1 MAREQTGEWTGKYPT
16 LGGIHRVFLKAG
28 ENCFPRKM
36 YVNTKFDFQFQEV
49 RDHPEAIHGLL
60 EAQIKNIYGLEY
72 HGGNVSSSIK
82 SMVGKV
88 FL

>member
-1 MAREQTGEWTGKYPT
+1 MAREQTGEWTGKYLT
-16 LGGIHRVFLKAG
+16 LGGIHRLFLKAG

-49 RDHPEAIHGLL
+49 GDHPKAIHGLL
-60 EAQIKNIYGLEY
+60 EAQIKNICRLKY
-72 HGGNVSSSIK
+72 HGGNVSISIK
-82 SMVGKV
+82 SMVGKD